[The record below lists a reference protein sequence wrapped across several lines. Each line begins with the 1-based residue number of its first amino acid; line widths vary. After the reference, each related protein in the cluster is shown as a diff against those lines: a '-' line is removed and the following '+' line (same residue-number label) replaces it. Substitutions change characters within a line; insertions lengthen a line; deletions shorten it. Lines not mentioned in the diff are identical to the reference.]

1 MKPVIVGIAGGSGS
15 GKSTL
20 THLLCHIMGE
30 VAVVRQDDYYLPHDA
45 MPLAEREKINYD
57 SPDALDSALLREHI
71 RALKAGRGIL
81 SPVYDYALHT
91 RAGHTRAVESAPVV
105 IVEGMLVLADEELRA
120 LCDLTVFVDVPE
132 DERLSRRIARD
143 VRERGRSEQ
152 GVKAQ
157 FERTVKPMHEA
168 FVEPSAKYARVTVT
182 GGGMNREAAE
192 ALALQI
198 KHILE
203 RR

>member
-20 THLLCHIMGE
+20 THLLCDMLGE
-30 VAVVRQDDYYLPHDA
+30 VAVVCQDDYYLPHDT
-45 MPLAEREKINYD
+45 MPLSEREKINYD

-71 RALKAGRGIL
+71 RALKSGQGINT
-81 SPVYDYALHT
+81 PVYDYALHT
-91 RAGHTRAVESAPVV
+91 RTGVTRAVECAPVV
-105 IVEGMLVLADEELRA
+105 IVEGMLVLADEGLRE
-120 LCDLTVFVDVPE
+120 LCDLTVFVRVPE
-132 DERLSRRIARD
+132 GERLSRRIARD

-157 FERTVKPMHEA
+157 FERTVKPMHAA

-182 GGGMNREAAE
+182 GGGMNHEAAQ
-192 ALALQI
+192 ALAIQI
-198 KHILE
+198 KQLTE
-203 RR
+203 KR